1 MSNPLPIQMEMTS
14 RPAAPEGHREP
25 APPVSAMSRRAEKS
39 LETRTRILDSAEE
52 LFATRGVDAVTLR
65 DIAHLADV
73 DTALLHY
80 YFDSKH
86 GIFEAVLERRAA
98 ILHYEIDQS
107 LSGYERHS
115 LSVTVEGAVGAYLR
129 PIFRLVRIGGIEW
142 RNYCSLVV
150 QLASH
155 SEWVS
160 DTVASYFDP
169 VAERLHRVLRAALPA
184 AAEADLHWSYH
195 MLARVLTLAFSR
207 DTGIERLSAGA
218 CRAGDFEALEP
229 RMVRFAAAGI
239 GAACGNTGAT
249 SD

>member
-1 MSNPLPIQMEMTS
+1 MSSPVTIEMDLGARSGNPES
-14 RPAAPEGHREP
+14 SREP
-25 APPVSAMSRRAEKS
+25 VAPVSVMSRRAEKS

-52 LFATRGVDAVTLR
+52 LFSKRGVDGVTLR

-80 YFDSKH
+80 YFDSKR

-98 ILHYEIDQS
+98 ILEYEIGEG
-107 LSGYERHS
+107 LSRYERQNP
-115 LSVTVEGAVGAYLR
+115 TVSIEGVVGAYLR
-129 PIFRLVRIGGIEW
+129 PIFRLVRTGGIEW

-150 QLASH
+150 QLGNH

-160 DTVASYFDP
+160 DAVAAYFDP
-169 VAERLHRVLRAALPA
+169 IADRLLAILRKALPTA
-184 AAEADLHWSYH
+184 ADADLHWSYH
-195 MLARVLTLAFSR
+195 MIARVLTLAFSL
-207 DTGIERLSAGA
+207 DTSIERLSAGA

-239 GAACGNTGAT
+239 RAT
-249 SD
+249 CANAGPAND